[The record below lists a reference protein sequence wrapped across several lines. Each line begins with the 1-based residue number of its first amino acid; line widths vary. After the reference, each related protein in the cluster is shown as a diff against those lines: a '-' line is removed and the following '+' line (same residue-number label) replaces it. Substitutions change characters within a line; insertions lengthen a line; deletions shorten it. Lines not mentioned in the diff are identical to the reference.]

1 MKTNKCI
8 RILADENQINQ
19 CKKDIARIEEEIRQK
34 AGLYSL
40 AGNEVRLKILL
51 LLYQEGQM
59 CPCDLSD
66 VLSMKV
72 PAISQHLRKLKDGRI
87 IKDKKVGQTIFYSIV
102 EENTQAIL
110 PLIAELAS
118 LAKQDKVKIKYP

>member
-1 MKTNKCI
+1 MELNKCI

-19 CKKDIARIEEEIRQK
+19 CKKDIAGIQGEVRQM
-34 AGLYSL
+34 AGLLSL
-40 AGNEVRLKILL
+40 AGNEVRLKILF
-51 LLYQEGQM
+51 LLYKEEEM
-59 CPCDLSD
+59 CPCDISD

-72 PAISQHLRKLKDGRI
+72 PAISQHLRKLKDGGI

-102 EENTQAIL
+102 EEKTKAIL

-118 LAKQDKVKIKYP
+118 LAKQDKVKIK